1 MAKIITQDSITVF
14 AGGKAHIIRKE
25 NRRFSEVCNAITRGD
40 SEDRLA
46 ELIDVATT
54 ITNSFGDSVSVISGK
69 VYFKGEE
76 IHNVVVD
83 RILSFIDKGLPHEP
97 LVKFLERLLQNPS
110 HHSVRQ
116 LYGFLEKE
124 NLPITDEGYFL
135 AYKAVTYQ
143 YLDKH
148 TRTVDNTPGANAV
161 PPMPRYK
168 VDDNPDSHCSTGY
181 HVGALPYVQGFA
193 SGYGS
198 VTGDKI
204 VVCQVDPANVVSVP
218 NDCNGEKMRVTHYL
232 VLCDYN
238 GPLPSDYQSDEGLF
252 KTTSE
257 HHFYRRVEW
266 RDEVNNGDTELGY
279 EDWVQFKLETED
291 SDDDDSCDDDDVCS
305 HCGCDR
311 G

>member
-25 NRRFSEVCNAITRGD
+25 NRRFDEVYDAVGNGEGD
-40 SEDRLA
+40 DRLA
-46 ELIDVATT
+46 ELIDIATT
-54 ITNSFGDSVSVISGK
+54 ITNEFGDNVSVISGN
-69 VYFKGEE
+69 VYFKSERV
-76 IHNVVVD
+76 HNVVVD
-83 RILSFIDKGLPHEP
+83 RILAFIDKGLPYDS

-110 HHSVRQ
+110 HHSVTQ

-124 NLPITDEGYFL
+124 NLPITEDGYFL
-135 AYKAVTYQ
+135 AYKAVTNK
-143 YLDKH
+143 YLDKR
-148 TRTVDNTPGANAV
+148 TQTVDNTPGANAV
-161 PPMPRYK
+161 QPMARYK

-198 VTGDKI
+198 PNGDKI

-218 NDCNGEKMRVTHYL
+218 NDCNGEKMRVTHYI

-238 GPLPSDYQSDEGLF
+238 GPLPSDYQSNDGLF
-252 KTTSE
+252 SPTKDHDVYT
-257 HHFYRRVEW
+257 RIEW

-279 EDWVQFKLETED
+279 EDWVQFKIETED
-291 SDDDDSCDDDDVCS
+291 SDDDDDTCDS
-305 HCGCDR
+305 CGCSCCC
-311 G
+311 